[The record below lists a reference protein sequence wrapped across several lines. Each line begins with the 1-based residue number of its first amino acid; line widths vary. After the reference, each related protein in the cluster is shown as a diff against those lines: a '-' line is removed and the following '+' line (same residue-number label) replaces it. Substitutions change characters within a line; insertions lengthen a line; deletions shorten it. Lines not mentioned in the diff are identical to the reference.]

1 MSEEKPG
8 ELEPEGDWKR
18 FALVASV
25 LVAFGEGAS
34 RLLTTVLGG
43 LVGEGPL
50 KGALIPMVVGFAL
63 VLMAIRARL
72 NPFATR
78 KGKLGRV
85 ARSLAI
91 VGALLCGVSAWAGA
105 DREGSS
111 VLGGVL
117 AFRVTKDGTCAD
129 GKSPSRLSLHL
140 PEEVVQGAKLAMR
153 VCRTGSLEEV
163 SLDAKDLK
171 LTVQVA
177 SDDTSCVDVT
187 FTSGSA
193 HVELDTCA
201 SAQAADAEISSPRI
215 GSTELKVRTWESLG
229 WFAKRSF

>member
-1 MSEEKPG
+1 VSDEKPG

-50 KGALIPMVVGFAL
+50 KGALIPTVIAFAL
-63 VLMAIRARL
+63 VLMALRARL
-72 NPFATR
+72 NPFATGR
-78 KGKLGRV
+78 GKLGRV
-85 ARSLAI
+85 ARSLAV

-105 DREGSS
+105 QREGSA
-111 VLGGVL
+111 VLESVL
-117 AFRVTKDGTCAD
+117 AFRVTKDGTCPD
-129 GKSPSRLSLHL
+129 GKSPSRLALHL
-140 PEEVVQGAKLAMR
+140 PEEVVQGAKLALR

-163 SLDAKDLK
+163 TVDAKDLK
-171 LTVQVA
+171 LAAQVA

-201 SAQAADAEISSPRI
+201 SAQAADAELSSPRI
-215 GSTELKVRTWESLG
+215 GATELKVRTWESLG